1 MTLQTLLVFI
11 ILGATIF
18 LFIAD
23 RIRLDIVALLSLVT
37 LLLTGILT
45 PPEALAGFSDPLV
58 LTIAGLFVVG
68 GGLFRTGVAAAMG
81 RWLSRVAGTN
91 YAALV
96 VIMMLVVSVLS
107 AFMSSTGATAVLV
120 PVVVSIAWN
129 AKISPSKLLIPLSF
143 GALFGG
149 MLTLLGTPP
158 NLAVSNQLTE
168 HDLAPFGFFAF
179 TPFGLVALL
188 VGIVF
193 IVLTGRYLL
202 PDRQGVRDA
211 DALPED
217 APTLEEMAKT
227 YHLPEQLHTLRIRR
241 PSPLAGHTL
250 HQSNLGAKYHVNV
263 LEVRSPVVGR
273 FAGATRPQRTAQAQ
287 PGAEEHLS
295 AAPNG
300 KGGVVLAPS
309 RPVDR
314 NTILNIDDLIH
325 VQGDLDDV
333 MQMAQEQNL
342 GLCQEDEPHR
352 LISKELGL
360 AEIMPTPD
368 SQIIGHTLQDLH
380 FRTVYGV
387 TALGIRRMGKPLN
400 QDPAKVKLR
409 FGDSLLVQGCWE
421 CIEKLQKERRNVVV
435 VGLPKEM
442 AEAGQA
448 TQLAPLAVAIMVGML
463 LLITFDILPTVT
475 AVLVAAVAMVVTGCL
490 RAELLY
496 RTISWES
503 IVLIAA
509 MLPMATAL
517 QKTGGVELIA
527 NLLTQNLGGY
537 GPLAV
542 LAGLFLVT
550 AVSTQFLSNTA
561 TAVLLAPIAYQAAV
575 TLGVAPHAFLM
586 AVAMGASSAF
596 LTPIATPVN
605 TIVLAAGGY
614 RFFDFFKIGLPL
626 LLLMMGL
633 AVVLLPLLFPL

>member
-1 MTLQTLLVFI
+1 MTSQMLLVFI

-91 YAALV
+91 YVALV
-96 VIMMLVVSVLS
+96 VIMMLVVSILS

-168 HDLAPFGFFAF
+168 HGLAPFGFFAF

-217 APTLEEMAKT
+217 APTLDEMAKT

-241 PSPLAGHTL
+241 LSPLAGHTL
-250 HQSNLGAKYHVNV
+250 RDSNLGAKYHVNI
-263 LEVRSPVVGR
+263 LEVRSPAVSR
-273 FAGATRPQRTAQAQ
+273 FSGATRPLRGVNDQVDM
-287 PGAEEHLS
+287 AEHAS
-295 AAPNG
+295 SSTNGNG
-300 KGGVVLAPS
+300 KVALAPS

-314 NTILNIDDLIH
+314 ETILNVDDLIH

-342 GLCQEDEPHR
+342 SLCQEDEPHR

-368 SQIIGHTLQDLH
+368 SQIIGHTLQELH

-387 TALGIRRMGKPLN
+387 TALGIRRMGKSLN
-400 QDPAKVKLR
+400 QDPAKIKLR

-442 AEAGQA
+442 ANAGQA

-490 RAELLY
+490 RTELLY

-503 IVLIAA
+503 VVLIAA
-509 MLPMATAL
+509 MLPMSTAL

-527 NLLTQNLGGY
+527 NLLTQNLGAY

-550 AVSTQFLSNTA
+550 AISTQFLSNTA
-561 TAVLLAPIAYQAAV
+561 TAVLLAPIAYQAAA

-586 AVAMGASSAF
+586 SVAMAASSAF
-596 LTPIATPVN
+596 LTPIASPVN

-626 LLLMMGL
+626 LLVMMGL